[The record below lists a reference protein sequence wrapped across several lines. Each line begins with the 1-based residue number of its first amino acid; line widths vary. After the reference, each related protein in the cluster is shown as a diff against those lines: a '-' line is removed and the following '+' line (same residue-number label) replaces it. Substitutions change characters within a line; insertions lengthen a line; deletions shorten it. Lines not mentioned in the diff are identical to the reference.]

1 MIVFAI
7 AYQMAVPQAN
17 FKCPFSIA
25 QNCSNDS
32 ILCTSCKPV
41 DTTARRI
48 AEVLQMPT
56 CSSNPVFTDYDSN
69 LDQETQELD
78 SCEESLESSTSFALQ
93 ASGLRTR
100 RQPATRWCSLCTQR
114 SAIEDLPIYLS
125 MVIFPLSVVFMA
137 CSLSA
142 WRRCSVRSGQ
152 GYQSLE
158 QKLARILDLCKI
170 GNVFLK
176 YTFESVLFFVLVGFD
191 GPTPGLRCKQFEKF
205 GANAVFDQCNPVV
218 DRRNAIF
225 VLACCCV
232 SFFGILVFDVA
243 TISRNKFMDFKFEIS
258 SGLLL
263 CCFFVFL
270 VSALQLLRI
279 SNLETTFTCGSKFF
293 DTLQTFGCDRKR
305 RESET
310 GISCDCSF
318 SLPIAA
324 QSAAAALALDVV
336 AFSFKAAS
344 NTFAGKREQSVVPD
358 DNGLPLKI
366 L

>member
-1 MIVFAI
+1 
-7 AYQMAVPQAN
+7 
-17 FKCPFSIA
+17 
-25 QNCSNDS
+25 
-32 ILCTSCKPV
+32 
-41 DTTARRI
+41 
-48 AEVLQMPT
+48 
-56 CSSNPVFTDYDSN
+56 
-69 LDQETQELD
+69 
-78 SCEESLESSTSFALQ
+78 
-93 ASGLRTR
+93 
-100 RQPATRWCSLCTQR
+100 
-114 SAIEDLPIYLS
+114 
-125 MVIFPLSVVFMA
+125 VFMA

-142 WRRCSVRSGQ
+142 WRRCSVWSGQ
-152 GYQSLE
+152 GHQSLE
-158 QKLARILDLCKI
+158 RKLARILDICKT
-170 GNVFLK
+170 GNIFLK
-176 YTFESVLFFVLVGFD
+176 YTFEAILFFVLVGFD
-191 GPTPGLRCKQFEKF
+191 GRTPGLTCKQFGKF
-205 GANAVFDQCNPVV
+205 GPNAVFDQCKPVV

-279 SNLETTFTCGSKFF
+279 SNLETTFTCGN
-293 DTLQTFGCDRKR
+293 TLQTFGCDRR
-305 RESET
+305 RMESQT
-310 GISCDCSF
+310 GIACDCSF

-344 NTFAGKREQSVVPD
+344 NAFAGKREQSGQSVVPD
-358 DNGLPLKI
+358 DDGVPLKI